1 MMNGGAIVAQTI
13 INTLS
18 SAKNAPTVR
27 DLEIHQVKKGNDW
40 QLGMKRCFDVDA
52 GSGLGHIMTVTVANE
67 YDITE
72 TGKFLR
78 KDDAVVYGNSGHLGV
93 QKRHQICWNR
103 HLLASHINRRHKWV
117 TMRLTGK
124 DTLKTA
130 NHPFA
135 AKWSKHSELK
145 MPVRLLKLA
154 YWGLKKW
161 ESPAHNVPLR
171 KFIFASYCR
180 SRTFRNLR

>member
-1 MMNGGAIVAQTI
+1 MYISALLEENELNKLFFDVSNRVIVQTRLMMNGGAIVAQTI

-103 HLLASHINRRHKWV
+103 HLLASHINRRHK
-117 TMRLTGK
+117 
-124 DTLKTA
+124 
-130 NHPFA
+130 
-135 AKWSKHSELK
+135 
-145 MPVRLLKLA
+145 
-154 YWGLKKW
+154 
-161 ESPAHNVPLR
+161 
-171 KFIFASYCR
+171 
-180 SRTFRNLR
+180 